1 MILNDS
7 IVLEITMYQPP
18 SSFWSET
25 SPVEGQTPPEM
36 IHVVIKKY
44 TFGAPTLL
52 QPDMPPSVVD
62 LF

>member
-18 SSFWSET
+18 SSFW
-25 SPVEGQTPPEM
+25 EM

-52 QPDMPPSVVD
+52 QPDMSPSVVD